1 MLSNDYKRLRTISNK
16 LFDLKNK
23 IDETKYNKE
32 LGFGNGFEYDQLDI
46 ACAALETILQETD
59 Y

>member
-1 MLSNDYKRLRTISNK
+1 MLSNDYKRLRKISDK

-23 IDETKYNKE
+23 IEETKYNKE
-32 LGFGNGFEYDQLDI
+32 LCFGNGFETEQLDI
-46 ACAALETILQETD
+46 ACAALETILQEID